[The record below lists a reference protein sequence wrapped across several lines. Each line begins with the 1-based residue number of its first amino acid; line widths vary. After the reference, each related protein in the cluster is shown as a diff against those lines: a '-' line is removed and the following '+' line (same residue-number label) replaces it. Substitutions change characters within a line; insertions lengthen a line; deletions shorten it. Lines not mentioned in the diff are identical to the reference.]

1 MFYATAVSQPSHHP
15 QFIVITVFEEAIRNP
30 LKTGLV
36 DSVLFGGR
44 PELERL
50 HPKDSLL
57 YITDDV
63 IESEPNNT
71 GSVIQAL
78 QREVTGCVNQMTLA
92 ELLCSRSTDNHTVFA
107 ALSEYY
113 HYT

>member
-1 MFYATAVSQPSHHP
+1 M
-15 QFIVITVFEEAIRNP
+15 ITVFEEAIRNP

-71 GSVIQAL
+71 GNVIQVL
-78 QREVTGCVNQMTLA
+78 WREVTGRVDQMTLA
-92 ELLCSRSTDNHTVFA
+92 KLLCSHSIDNHTVLA

-113 HYT
+113 YNT